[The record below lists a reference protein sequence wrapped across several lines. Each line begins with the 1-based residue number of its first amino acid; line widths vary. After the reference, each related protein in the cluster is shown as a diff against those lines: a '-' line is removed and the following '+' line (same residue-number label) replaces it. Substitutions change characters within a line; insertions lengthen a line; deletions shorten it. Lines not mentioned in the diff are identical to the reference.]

1 MAQRALVQRLR
12 IAMAAGL
19 FAAGFLCGSVSQRRA
34 EAQLGEMG
42 GKVMEKAGESG
53 GTLGSV
59 TKMGSAITE
68 MQQHVE
74 GLQKNLETFKQVKA
88 ALGG

>member
-1 MAQRALVQRLR
+1 MVQRAILQNLR
-12 IAMAAGL
+12 IAMVAGV

-53 GTLGSV
+53 GALGSV
-59 TKMGSAITE
+59 AKMGSAITE

>member
-1 MAQRALVQRLR
+1 MSTRTMRHGFRIGVMAG
-12 IAMAAGL
+12 I
-19 FAAGFLCGSVSQRRA
+19 FAAGFLCGSVTQRPA

-42 GKVMEKAGESG
+42 GKAMEKMGEQG
-53 GTLGSV
+53 GAVGSV
-59 TKMGSAITE
+59 TKMGSAISE

-74 GLQKNLETFKQVKA
+74 GLQKNLDTFKQVKA

>member
-1 MAQRALVQRLR
+1 MTQRRIGQSLR
-12 IAMAAGL
+12 VAMVAGV

-42 GKVMEKAGESG
+42 GKALEKAGQSG
-53 GTLGSV
+53 GALGSIA
-59 TKMGSAITE
+59 KMGSAITD